1 MKRIIALLLAV
12 LLLCGSVPASFA
24 HAETAKPAA
33 TGDVK
38 IGDIPVGGTF
48 TVGMWP
54 QHLVED
60 ASLLAALNEQECN
73 MFSYGFGYGSNNTV
87 GGKVIEE
94 GLSYPKLAGLVDM
107 SYGDFIYGATKYR
120 KVVVNNMRV
129 DYDPAQTSND
139 DNTALAGTY
148 YFKWEPIEWTV
159 LERRV
164 PQSTG
169 GETKVFAIAKNVLAF
184 DYTCFENV
192 YKNFALHLKRE
203 VEKMAFCDSEKSA
216 FSGVVISVSS
226 YNDYYT
232 SPQQCEQALRTPD
245 QGYLAPL
252 SHYAQLTGSCL
263 SLLNENRESAYAPWQ
278 CSVKQ
283 AVEESGEIIG
293 LEGDGIITHYGYRPT
308 AVFRSPYV
316 IKTMGVH
323 NYLQE
328 HTHSFGRQI
337 YTPDNLAEEASC
349 KSAEKYYYVCT
360 GCGYIY
366 ATTFTAPQNYFSHTL
381 YKEQSARAVR
391 GIATAP
397 NYPATFYYCCSVC
410 GEVIKDATNTFI
422 FEAPCP
428 GHNFYRN
435 RYPACGATGTATYV
449 CRFCGYTYSETIS
462 TPVPHEWNT
471 SRVYDTQ
478 TVSEADCSHYRTY
491 YNVYQCT
498 RCYKTYT
505 DTDTLLQGTT
515 LAPQKHTF
523 GEAVL
528 LKAPTCTK
536 TGLVEYHCIYCDLGK
551 QANVPALGHDDTNAA
566 QNGYNLITP
575 ATCTGNAVYAYTCS
589 RCHRLATD
597 RFTKSGSA
605 LGHDYTKKVM
615 SENTL
620 CDAGDAATPASYYYT
635 CMHCGAVL
643 RDDKK
648 TFTAADYAPYL
659 RNTLTQGETV
669 TFGSWPQN
677 LVEDTALIEQLNQKD
692 VTLKSYKYR
701 YTPSF
706 GAYYVYVNMR
716 YADVTLGG
724 ETYRK
729 VTIGSYR
736 SDDLKEAPNAG
747 NAYQAQNGF
756 VSGES
761 YWFKWEPITWQ
772 VLRIENETATL
783 IAKSVLA
790 ADHYLNDYAKFNTVT
805 WAESSVRAWLRDT
818 FYESAFTA
826 REKADILL
834 SSVSTADSI
843 TYGTAGGEDTKD
855 YVYIPA
861 GEDLADVSL
870 QIDLAA
876 GCTPYAVSQGLG
888 YTGAGQSNWMTRT
901 PSYEQNGIEY
911 VNTNGELENKEAH
924 NVTKVLGIRPM
935 VRLSL
940 ARGLCSEDVNGDGVL
955 DIADVSVILHYL
967 GDETTAG
974 AHCDLNVN
982 GAVDI
987 ADLGLLLT
995 AEKYGK

>member
-12 LLLCGSVPASFA
+12 LLLCSTVPTSFA
-24 HAETAKPAA
+24 HAENAKPAA
-33 TGDVK
+33 TGDIT

-60 ASLLAALNEQECN
+60 ASLLAALDGQECN

-87 GGKVIEE
+87 GGKVIEG

-107 SYGDFIYGATKYR
+107 SYGDIVYAGAKYR
-120 KVVVNNMRV
+120 KVVVNNMRA

-148 YFKWEPIEWTV
+148 YFQWEPIEWTV

-184 DYTCFENV
+184 DYTRFENV
-192 YKNFALHLKRE
+192 YKNFALHLKQE

-245 QGYLAPL
+245 HGYLAPL

-278 CSVKQ
+278 CGGKT
-283 AVEESGEIIG
+283 AVEESGETFG

-328 HTHSFGRQI
+328 HTHSFRRQI
-337 YTPDNLAEEASC
+337 YTPDNLAEESSC

-360 GCGYIY
+360 GCGYTGT
-366 ATTFTAPQNYFSHTL
+366 TTFTAPQNYFSHTL
-381 YKEQSARAVR
+381 YKEQSARAVYS
-391 GIATAP
+391 IATDTKH
-397 NYPATFYYCCSVC
+397 PATFYYCCSTC
-410 GEVIKDATNTFI
+410 GEVIKNNGEYFR

-428 GHNFYRN
+428 GHDFYRN

-462 TPVPHEWNT
+462 TPVPHEWDT
-471 SRVYDTQ
+471 STVFSTQ

-491 YNVYQCT
+491 YNIYKCS
-498 RCYKTYT
+498 RCDETYT
-505 DTDTLLQGTT
+505 DTDTLLQGKSF
-515 LAPQKHTF
+515 APQKHVF

-528 LKAPTCTK
+528 LTAPTCTE
-536 TGLVEYHCIYCDLGK
+536 TGLAEYHCIYCDYGNQK
-551 QANVPALGHDDTNAA
+551 SVPALGHDDTNAA

-575 ATCTGNAVYAYTCS
+575 ATCAGNAVYAYTCS

-605 LGHDYTKKVM
+605 LGHDYTKKVI

-620 CDAGDAATPASYYYT
+620 CDAGDAATPATYYYT

-648 TFTAADYAPYL
+648 TFTAVDYAPYL
-659 RNTLTQGETV
+659 RNTLTQGDTV

-692 VTLKSYKYR
+692 VTFKSYKYR

-716 YADVTLGG
+716 YADVTLGAD
-724 ETYRK
+724 TYRK
-729 VTIGSYR
+729 VVIGSYR
-736 SDDLKEAPNAG
+736 SDDLKEVPNAG
-747 NAYQAQNGF
+747 NTYQAQNGF

-761 YWFKWEPITWQ
+761 YWFKWEPIPWQ
-772 VLRIENETATL
+772 VLRIEHKTATL